1 MPRRS
6 RNRTT
11 PATTAEAKIPAPP
24 RWLRPTLLALAALL
38 LMAWSSTDVSDT
50 DTWWHLKTGQFI
62 VQQHKLPAPDQF
74 AFTTYMGKPAYA
86 SEEAT
91 RYFNLTH
98 EWLAQIVLYL
108 TYAGGGYAGLV
119 LLRSLLLATFCAIV
133 GLAAH
138 HRTKS
143 FHLALGAA
151 LAAGTIACQFRAD
164 RPYLITYVF
173 LATTVALLDPSGSG
187 ARRHRRWLWVLPP
200 MFLIWANCHGGFFVG
215 WLALFAYSAE
225 ALYFRF
231 RGKPVADDQRVWLV
245 TAACVL
251 ASGLNPNWFRV
262 IPVMVSYRY
271 SIMQA
276 SLWEWQ
282 YPNPW
287 PPSPFS
293 VLLAGALAV
302 LLWKRRQTR
311 PVDWLLL
318 LGFGTL
324 AAMAVRNIILAG
336 LVGPFLI
343 ASYLPWKKTLPVVAE
358 FLVAALLVLGI
369 GVRFV
374 EGKAFQFRAADWKYS
389 GGAADFLLAHH
400 VTAPMFN
407 TYELGGYLIWRLWPR
422 QRVFIDGR
430 ALNESVYLDYQRIA
444 FNAEAINGKSGE
456 ELLKEYGIEVILM
469 DGFEYTSGAPYLLPA
484 ALSDPKQTEW
494 KLVYQDAQAV
504 IYMRHPPPGV
514 QPLNSFDALAGM
526 EAQCNM
532 WLENDPGMP
541 RCALGL
547 SQLFARI
554 GDAGRARRWNAIYAK
569 YRE

>member
-1 MPRRS
+1 MVL
-6 RNRTT
+6 T
-11 PATTAEAKIPAPP
+11 
-24 RWLRPTLLALAALL
+24 ALAI
-38 LMAWSSTDVSDT
+38 MAWSSTEVGDT
-50 DTWWHLKTGQFI
+50 DTWWQLKTGQYLL
-62 VQQHKLPAPDQF
+62 QQHKLPAPDPF
-74 AFTTYMGKPAYA
+74 AFTTYTGKPAYA
-86 SEEAT
+86 TEEVT

-98 EWLAQIVLYL
+98 EWLAQILFYL
-108 TYAGGGYAGLV
+108 TYSGGGYAGLI
-119 LLRSLLLATFCAIV
+119 LLRCLLIAAFCGIV
-133 GLAAH
+133 GLAAWR
-138 HRTKS
+138 RTQS

-151 LAAGTIACQFRAD
+151 LAASTIATLFHAD

-173 LATTVALLDPSGSG
+173 LATTVALLEY
-187 ARRHRRWLWVLPP
+187 RRWLWVLPP
-200 MFLIWANCHGGFFVG
+200 MFVIWANCHGGFFVG

-231 RGKPVADDQRVWLV
+231 RGKPLAGERQVWLL

-251 ASGLNPNWFRV
+251 VSGLNPNWFRV

-293 VLLAGALAV
+293 ILLAGALAV
-302 LLWKRRQTR
+302 MLWKRRETR

-318 LGFGTL
+318 IGFGTL
-324 AAMAVRNIILAG
+324 ACMAVRNIILAA

-343 ASYLPWKKTLPVVAE
+343 ASYLPWKKALPVVAE
-358 FLVAALLVLGI
+358 FAIAVLLVVGI
-369 GVRFV
+369 GVRV
-374 EGKAFQFRAADWKYS
+374 ADGKAFQFRAADWKFPS
-389 GGAADFLLAHH
+389 GAADFLLSHH
-400 VTAPMFN
+400 ITGKIFN
-407 TYELGGYLIWRLWPR
+407 TYEQGGYLIWRLWPE
-422 QRVFIDGR
+422 QQVFIDGR
-430 ALNESVYLDYQRIA
+430 ALNETVYLDYQRIA
-444 FNAEAINGKSGE
+444 FNAEAVNGKSGE
-456 ELLKEYGIEVILM
+456 QLLKEYGIEVIVM
-469 DGFEYTSGAPYLLPA
+469 DGFEFTSGSPYLLPA

-494 KLVYQDAQAV
+494 KLVYQDGQAV
-504 IYMRHPPPGV
+504 IYMRHPPPDV

-532 WLENDPGMP
+532 YLEHDPGMP

-554 GDAGRARRWNAIYAK
+554 GDTGRARRWNSIYAK
-569 YRE
+569 YKE